1 MRNPYPKFVWFFG
14 IVEDTSSDPLRLGR
28 VRVRAVGFHPS
39 SANTT
44 DLPYAPV
51 LNGGAARISNGQ
63 MVLGFFM
70 DGEEA
75 QQPCVLGT
83 ITGAVTGSNFVD
95 NLKRAG
101 ITLRGIVE
109 DIVENIGEAIEEI
122 FPESTSSESR
132 EFWTLVAICA
142 AEAGT
147 SSGQNQADVAQSIYN
162 RVIAGQYGG
171 SSVREVILATN
182 QYQPTWCYPRPR
194 GATCPNSGSAKQE
207 WRNIQ
212 GINSASI
219 ASQVTPAQLLQVA
232 RNLKNKTLQ
241 ENSARFIGPRTD
253 FRGNPYKHAVVNS
266 VDRDPNRGNGTNAFG
281 FNKGSRYNGEKGV
294 ARVPAFVND
303 YKLEET

>member
-109 DIVENIGEAIEEI
+109 DIAGAIGDAVEGI
-122 FPESTSSESR
+122 FPDESPASVDK
-132 EFWTLVAICA
+132 EFWTLVAICSK
-142 AEAGT
+142 ESLRNDLQGC
-147 SSGQNQADVAQSIYN
+147 ADVAQSIYN
-162 RVIAGQYGG
+162 RAASGAYV
-171 SSVREVILATN
+171 SSTVSGIILAPN
-182 QYQPTWCYPRPR
+182 QYAPTKINTSRWHAIKDIKTAAA
-194 GATCPNSGSAKQE
+194 ATGLSESYLMSVAQTLKNPTFQK
-207 WRNIQ
+207 
-212 GINSASI
+212 NSAS
-219 ASQVTPAQLLQVA
+219 
-232 RNLKNKTLQ
+232 
-241 ENSARFIGPRTD
+241 FIQGRTD
-253 FRGNPYKHAVVNS
+253 FKGGKEPANASYANGSLVC
-266 VDRDPNRGNGTNAFG
+266 RDPRGLSADANVRRKATSNKFG
-281 FNKGSRYNGEKGV
+281 FEYFYNKNVVSPI
-294 ARVPAFVND
+294 PAFVTN
-303 YKLEET
+303 YKL